1 MLSDILIRQ
10 VFVYR
15 AQQVGIVPD
24 HRTTTP
30 QIRTLSNYLFVQS
43 VKVLLLL
50 LGLFGIQCVL
60 LHEQSFGFRNL
71 KILNI
76 FLFLFTE
83 IQCKNEY
90 LDTLY
95 SFGGFK
101 CEYPY
106 VWS

>member
-1 MLSDILIRQ
+1 M
-10 VFVYR
+10 
-15 AQQVGIVPD
+15 PD
-24 HRTTTP
+24 HPTTTS
-30 QIRTLSNYLFVQS
+30 QVRTLSNYLFVQS

-60 LHEQSFGFRNL
+60 FQEQSFGFRNL

-83 IQCKNEY
+83 IQCKNMY
-90 LDTLY
+90 LDTLMVNEKLL
-95 SFGGFK
+95 FFRIQ
-101 CEYPY
+101 EYPY